1 MRLRPASPEGD
12 AATVGIT
19 WPMKQTTLGI
29 IAVGVTIA
37 IASVGIVRA
46 ELANPDNLKISH
58 CSSGKACVEGNS
70 TGVNTWG
77 VYGIS
82 PNDGVHGE
90 TRSTI
95 GKAGVTGFSRGTS
108 GLATGVFGKSSNGE
122 GVIGS
127 SIARTSGVGVAGF
140 SDEGTGVNAES
151 RGEAALRAH
160 GDKEQ
165 TYIFIG
171 TNSHHRSHCVID
183 PKANLDCTGTITGGP
198 AIESKHRNAFGQ
210 RVLAYSPESATETIE
225 DVGTAQ
231 MVGGMANVRLDPAFA
246 AMTDRRWY
254 YVFLTPLGDTRGL
267 YVSLKTASG
276 FQVREVEHGRS
287 ILNFDYRIVAHPI
300 DAANDRL
307 PPAPVK
313 SDRLP
318 PAPLMSTQAESGDM
332 AP

>member
-1 MRLRPASPEGD
+1 
-12 AATVGIT
+12 
-19 WPMKQTTLGI
+19 MKQATLGM

-37 IASVGIVRA
+37 IACFGVVRA
-46 ELANPDNLKISH
+46 ELATPENLKISH

-70 TGVNTWG
+70 SGVNTWG

-82 PNDGVHGE
+82 PSDGVHGE

-108 GLATGVFGKSSNGE
+108 GVATGVFGKSSNGD

-127 SIARTSGVGVAGF
+127 SIMRSSGVGVVGF

-171 TNSHHRSHCVID
+171 TNSHNRSHCVIG
-183 PKANLDCTGTITGGP
+183 PKANLDCTGSITGGP
-198 AIESKHRNAFGQ
+198 AIESTHRNAFGQ
-210 RVLAYSPESATETIE
+210 RVFAYAPESATETIE
-225 DVGTAQ
+225 DVGTGQ
-231 MVGGMANVRLDPAFA
+231 MVGGIANVRLDPAFA
-246 AMTDRRWY
+246 AMTDHRWY

-267 YVSLKTASG
+267 YVSLKGASG
-276 FQVREVEHGRS
+276 FQVREVERGRS
-287 ILNFDYRIVAHPI
+287 TLTFDYRIVAHPI
-300 DAANDRL
+300 DATNDRL
-307 PPAPVK
+307 PAAPV
-313 SDRLP
+313 SGDRLP
-318 PAPLMSTQAESGDM
+318 PDPLMSTEADSRDI
-332 AP
+332 P

>member
-1 MRLRPASPEGD
+1 
-12 AATVGIT
+12 
-19 WPMKQTTLGI
+19 MKQAALGI
-29 IAVGVTIA
+29 IAVGAAIA
-37 IASVGIVRA
+37 IASVGVVRA
-46 ELANPDNLKISH
+46 ELATPDTVKISN

-82 PNDGVHGE
+82 PSDGVHGE

-108 GLATGVFGKSSNGE
+108 GIATGVFGKSSNGE

-127 SIARTSGVGVAGF
+127 SITRTSGVGVVGF

-151 RGEAALRAH
+151 HGEAALRAH

-183 PKANLDCTGTITGGP
+183 PQANLDCTGNISGGP
-198 AIESKHRNAFGQ
+198 AVESKHRNAFGQ
-210 RVLAYSPESATETIE
+210 RVLAYAPESATETIE

-231 MVGGMANVRLDPAFA
+231 MISGMANVRLDSAFA
-246 AMTDRRWY
+246 AMTDHRWY

-267 YVSLKTASG
+267 YVSLKAASG

-287 ILNFDYRIVAHPI
+287 TLNFDYRIVAHPI
-300 DAANDRL
+300 DATNDRLPAVPESNDRL
-307 PPAPVK
+307 PPAPV
-313 SDRLP
+313 
-318 PAPLMSTQAESGDM
+318 MSTEF
-332 AP
+332 